1 MFDAIT
7 DPWMFVIAGL
17 LLNLTP
23 GADLAYTVSRAASQ
37 GPRAGVVAAL
47 GIGAG
52 CLFHVALATLGISAA
67 IAASPLAFSVLKL
80 LGAGY
85 LAWLGAGL
93 MMAARCTLRSASQAP
108 ADAAPRA
115 PQPQPQSLARR
126 QQLWRVFRDG
136 ALINATNPKVALFFI
151 AFLSQFV
158 RADAPHQTAALWLL
172 GLVFTVN
179 GTLVNSA
186 IGIAAALA
194 AQRLQASRR
203 VGAWLQAALGA
214 GFIGL
219 ALKLAWAER
228 R

>member
-7 DPWMFVIAGL
+7 DLWMFVIAGL

-23 GADLAYTVSRAASQ
+23 GADVAYTVSRAASQ
-37 GPRAGVVAAL
+37 GARAGVVAAL

-67 IAASPLAFSVLKL
+67 IAASPLAFSLLKL

-93 MMAARCTLRSASQAP
+93 LLAARRTLGDGRRADDTAP
-108 ADAAPRA
+108 IGAA
-115 PQPQPQSLARR
+115 QPLS
-126 QQLWRVFRDG
+126 RVFRDG

-151 AFLSQFV
+151 AFLPQFV
-158 RADAPHQTAALWLL
+158 RADAPGQTAALWLL

-186 IGIAAALA
+186 IGVAAALA

-219 ALKLAWAER
+219 ALRLAWAER

>member
-7 DPWMFVIAGL
+7 DLWMFVIAGL

-23 GADLAYTVSRAASQ
+23 GADVAYTVSRAASQ
-37 GPRAGVVAAL
+37 GARAGVVAAL

-67 IAASPLAFSVLKL
+67 IAASPLAFSLLKL

-93 MMAARCTLRSASQAP
+93 LLAARRTLGTGGRAV
-108 ADAAPRA
+108 DAAPSGTA
-115 PQPQPQSLARR
+115 QPLS
-126 QQLWRVFRDG
+126 RVFRDG

-151 AFLSQFV
+151 AVLPQFV
-158 RADAPHQTAALWLL
+158 RTDAPGQTAALWLL
-172 GLVFTVN
+172 GLVFTAN

-186 IGIAAALA
+186 IGVAAALA
-194 AQRLQASRR
+194 AQRLQASHR

-219 ALKLAWAER
+219 ALRLAWAER

>member
-1 MFDAIT
+1 MLDAIT
-7 DPWMFVIAGL
+7 DLWMFIAAGL

-23 GADLAYTVSRAASQ
+23 GADIAYTVSRAASQ
-37 GPRAGVVAAL
+37 GVRAGVVAAC

-93 MMAARCTLRSASQAP
+93 LMAARRTLSAWRSAT
-108 ADAAPRA
+108 DTGAPRA
-115 PQPQPQSLARR
+115 TQPLS
-126 QQLWRVFRDG
+126 RVFRDG
-136 ALINATNPKVALFFI
+136 VLINATNPKVALFFI
-151 AFLSQFV
+151 AFLPQFV
-158 RADAPHQTAALWLL
+158 RADAPGQTAALWLL

-186 IGIAAALA
+186 IGIGAALA

-203 VGAWLQAALGA
+203 VGAWLQAVLGL

-219 ALKLAWAER
+219 ALRLAWAER

>member
-7 DPWMFVIAGL
+7 DLWMFIAAGL

-23 GADLAYTVSRAASQ
+23 GADIAYTVSRGASQ
-37 GPRAGVVAAL
+37 GVRAGVVAAC

-67 IAASPLAFSVLKL
+67 IAASPMAFSVLKL

-93 MMAARCTLRSASQAP
+93 LLAARHALGAGRNAADMAAH
-108 ADAAPRA
+108 RA
-115 PQPQPQSLARR
+115 PQP
-126 QQLWRVFRDG
+126 LWRVFRDG

-151 AFLSQFV
+151 AFLPQFV
-158 RADAPHQTAALWLL
+158 RADATGQTAALWLL
-172 GLVFTVN
+172 GGLFTLN
-179 GTLVNSA
+179 GTLVNGA
-186 IGIAAALA
+186 IGIGAALA

-203 VGAWLQAALGA
+203 VGAWLQAALGL

-219 ALKLAWAER
+219 ALRLAWAER

>member
-7 DPWMFVIAGL
+7 DLWMFVIAGL

-23 GADLAYTVSRAASQ
+23 GADVAYTVSRAASQ
-37 GPRAGVVAAL
+37 GARAGVVAAL

-52 CLFHVALATLGISAA
+52 CLLHVALATLGISAA
-67 IAASPLAFSVLKL
+67 IAASPLAFALLKL

-93 MMAARCTLRSASQAP
+93 LLAARRTLGANGRAD
-108 ADAAPRA
+108 DAAPGGTA
-115 PQPQPQSLARR
+115 QPLS
-126 QQLWRVFRDG
+126 RVFRDG
-136 ALINATNPKVALFFI
+136 VLINATNPKVALFFI
-151 AFLSQFV
+151 AFLPQFV
-158 RADAPHQTAALWLL
+158 RADAPGQTAALWLL

-186 IGIAAALA
+186 IGVAAALA

-203 VGAWLQAALGA
+203 VGAWLQAALGL

-219 ALKLAWAER
+219 ALRLAWAER

>member
-1 MFDAIT
+1 MRVPSVLWI
-7 DPWMFVIAGL
+7 
-17 LLNLTP
+17 
-23 GADLAYTVSRAASQ
+23 DLMRFCVKVR
-37 GPRAGVVAAL
+37 
-47 GIGAG
+47 
-52 CLFHVALATLGISAA
+52 ISAA
-67 IAASPLAFSVLKL
+67 IAASPLAFSALKL

-93 MMAARCTLRSASQAP
+93 LLAARHTLGRRGAADEAS
-108 ADAAPRA
+108 APRA
-115 PQPQPQSLARR
+115 KQPLS
-126 QQLWRVFRDG
+126 RVFRDG
-136 ALINATNPKVALFFI
+136 VLINATNPKVALFFI
-151 AFLSQFV
+151 AFLPQFV
-158 RADAPHQTAALWLL
+158 RADAAHQTAALWLL

-186 IGIAAALA
+186 IGVAAALA

-219 ALKLAWAER
+219 ALRLAWAER

>member
-7 DPWMFVIAGL
+7 DPWMFVVAGL

-23 GADLAYTVSRAASQ
+23 GADVAYTVSRAASQ
-37 GPRAGVVAAL
+37 GARAGVVAAL

-52 CLFHVALATLGISAA
+52 CIFHVALATLGISAA

-93 MMAARCTLRSASQAP
+93 LLAARRTLAAGRAAE
-108 ADAAPRA
+108 DAAPARA
-115 PQPQPQSLARR
+115 AQPLS
-126 QQLWRVFRDG
+126 RVFRDG
-136 ALINATNPKVALFFI
+136 VLINATNPKVALFFI
-151 AFLSQFV
+151 AFLPQFV
-158 RADAPHQTAALWLL
+158 RADAPGQTAALWLL

-186 IGIAAALA
+186 IGVAAALA

-219 ALKLAWAER
+219 ALRLAWAER

>member
-7 DPWMFVIAGL
+7 DLWMFIAAGL

-23 GADLAYTVSRAASQ
+23 GADIAYTVSRAASQ
-37 GPRAGVVAAL
+37 GVRAGVVAAC

-93 MMAARCTLRSASQAP
+93 LLAARRTLGAGRTAAGP
-108 ADAAPRA
+108 VAPRA
-115 PQPQPQSLARR
+115 PQSLR
-126 QQLWRVFRDG
+126 RVFRDG
-136 ALINATNPKVALFFI
+136 LLINATNPKVALFFI
-151 AFLSQFV
+151 AFLPQFV
-158 RADAPHQTAALWLL
+158 RADAAGQTAALWLL

-186 IGIAAALA
+186 IGVAAALA
-194 AQRLQASRR
+194 AQRLQASHR
-203 VGAWLQAALGA
+203 VGAWLQGALGL

-219 ALKLAWAER
+219 ALRLAWAER

>member
-7 DPWMFVIAGL
+7 DLWMFIAAGL

-23 GADLAYTVSRAASQ
+23 GADIAYTVSRAASQ
-37 GPRAGVVAAL
+37 GARGGVVAAC

-52 CLFHVALATLGISAA
+52 C
-67 IAASPLAFSVLKL
+67 
-80 LGAGY
+80 

-93 MMAARCTLRSASQAP
+93 LLAARRTLGAGGTA
-108 ADAAPRA
+108 ADRAAPHA
-115 PQPQPQSLARR
+115 PQP
-126 QQLWRVFRDG
+126 LWRVFRDG
-136 ALINATNPKVALFFI
+136 VLINATNPKVALFFI
-151 AFLSQFV
+151 AFLPQFV
-158 RADAPHQTAALWLL
+158 HADAPGQTAALWLL

-203 VGAWLQAALGA
+203 VGAWLQAALGL

-219 ALKLAWAER
+219 ALRLAWAER

>member
-23 GADLAYTVSRAASQ
+23 GADVAYTVSRAASQ

-52 CLFHVALATLGISAA
+52 CLFHVGLATLGISAA

-85 LAWLGAGL
+85 LAWLGVGL
-93 MMAARCTLRSASQAP
+93 MMAARRTLRSHCASGA
-108 ADAAPRA
+108 ADDGPGTRAA
-115 PQPQPQSLARR
+115 QPLA
-126 QQLWRVFRDG
+126 RVFRDG
-136 ALINATNPKVALFFI
+136 VLINATNPKVALFFI
-151 AFLSQFV
+151 AFLPQFV
-158 RADAPHQTAALWLL
+158 RADAPGQTAALWLL

-186 IGIAAALA
+186 IGVAAALA

-203 VGAWLQAALGA
+203 VGAWLQAALGL

>member
-1 MFDAIT
+1 MFNAIT
-7 DPWMFVIAGL
+7 DLWMFIAAGL

-23 GADLAYTVSRAASQ
+23 GADIAYTVSRAASQ
-37 GPRAGVVAAL
+37 GVRAGVAAAC

-67 IAASPLAFSVLKL
+67 IAASPLAFLVLKL

-93 MMAARCTLRSASQAP
+93 LLAARRTLRAGRSA
-108 ADAAPRA
+108 ADTSAARA
-115 PQPQPQSLARR
+115 PQALS
-126 QQLWRVFRDG
+126 RVFRDG
-136 ALINATNPKVALFFI
+136 VLINATNPKVALFFI
-151 AFLSQFV
+151 AFLPQFV
-158 RADAPHQTAALWLL
+158 RADAPGQTSALWLL
-172 GLVFTVN
+172 GLVFTIN
-179 GTLVNSA
+179 GTLVNSD
-186 IGIAAALA
+186 IGVAAALA

-203 VGAWLQAALGA
+203 VGAWLQAVLGL

-219 ALKLAWAER
+219 AVRLAWAER

>member
-23 GADLAYTVSRAASQ
+23 GADVAYTVSRAASQ

-52 CLFHVALATLGISAA
+52 CLFHVGLATLGISAA

-93 MMAARCTLRSASQAP
+93 MMAARRTLRSRRASGA
-108 ADAAPRA
+108 ADDRPGTRAA
-115 PQPQPQSLARR
+115 QPLA
-126 QQLWRVFRDG
+126 RVFRDG
-136 ALINATNPKVALFFI
+136 VLINATNPKVALFFI
-151 AFLSQFV
+151 AFLPQFV
-158 RADAPHQTAALWLL
+158 RADAPGQTAALWLL

-186 IGIAAALA
+186 IGVAAALA

-203 VGAWLQAALGA
+203 VGACLQAALGL

>member
-23 GADLAYTVSRAASQ
+23 GADVAYTVSRAASQ
-37 GPRAGVVAAL
+37 GARAGVVAAL

-67 IAASPLAFSVLKL
+67 IAASPLAFSLLKL

-93 MMAARCTLRSASQAP
+93 LLAARRTLGAGGHADGSAPSGTV
-108 ADAAPRA
+108 
-115 PQPQPQSLARR
+115 QPLS
-126 QQLWRVFRDG
+126 RVFRDG
-136 ALINATNPKVALFFI
+136 VLINATNPKVALFFI
-151 AFLSQFV
+151 AFLPQFV
-158 RADAPHQTAALWLL
+158 RADAPGQTAALWLL

-186 IGIAAALA
+186 IGVAAALA

-219 ALKLAWAER
+219 ALRLAWAER

>member
-7 DPWMFVIAGL
+7 DLWMFIAAGL

-23 GADLAYTVSRAASQ
+23 GADIAYTVSRAASQ
-37 GPRAGVVAAL
+37 GARAGVVAAC

-67 IAASPLAFSVLKL
+67 IAASALAFSVLKL

-85 LAWLGAGL
+85 LAWVGAGL
-93 MMAARCTLRSASQAP
+93 LLAARRTLRAGRSA
-108 ADAAPRA
+108 ADTAAPRA
-115 PQPQPQSLARR
+115 PQPLR
-126 QQLWRVFRDG
+126 RVFRDG
-136 ALINATNPKVALFFI
+136 VLINATNPKVALFFI
-151 AFLSQFV
+151 AFLPQFV
-158 RADAPHQTAALWLL
+158 RADAAGQTAALWLL

-186 IGIAAALA
+186 IGVAAALA

-203 VGAWLQAALGA
+203 LGAWLQAALGL

-219 ALKLAWAER
+219 ALRLAWAER

>member
-7 DPWMFVIAGL
+7 DLWVFIAAGL

-23 GADLAYTVSRAASQ
+23 GADIAYTVSRAAAQ
-37 GPRAGVVAAL
+37 GARAGVVAAL
-47 GIGAG
+47 GIGTG

-67 IAASPLAFSVLKL
+67 IAASPLAFSLLKL

-93 MMAARCTLRSASQAP
+93 LLAARRTLGRGATG
-108 ADAAPRA
+108 ADATAGRPA
-115 PQPQPQSLARR
+115 QPLA
-126 QQLWRVFRDG
+126 RVFRDG
-136 ALINATNPKVALFFI
+136 LLINATNPKVALFFI
-151 AFLSQFV
+151 AFLPQFV
-158 RADAPHQTAALWLL
+158 RADAPGQTAALWLL
-172 GLVFTVN
+172 GLVFTLN

-194 AQRLQASRR
+194 ARRLQASGR
-203 VGAWLQAALGA
+203 VGAWLQALLGL
-214 GFIGL
+214 GFLGL
-219 ALKLAWAER
+219 ALRLAWADR

>member
-7 DPWMFVIAGL
+7 DLWMFIAAGL

-23 GADLAYTVSRAASQ
+23 GADIAYTVSRAASQ
-37 GPRAGVVAAL
+37 GARAGVVAAC

-80 LGAGY
+80 LGAGRT
-85 LAWLGAGL
+85 
-93 MMAARCTLRSASQAP
+93 AADRVAP
-108 ADAAPRA
+108 HA
-115 PQPQPQSLARR
+115 PQP
-126 QQLWRVFRDG
+126 LWRVFRDG
-136 ALINATNPKVALFFI
+136 VLINATNPKVALFFI
-151 AFLSQFV
+151 AFLPQFV
-158 RADAPHQTAALWLL
+158 HADAPGQTAALWLL

-203 VGAWLQAALGA
+203 VGAWLQAALGL

-219 ALKLAWAER
+219 ALRLAWAER

>member
-7 DPWMFVIAGL
+7 DLWMFVIAGL

-23 GADLAYTVSRAASQ
+23 GADIAYTVSRAASQ
-37 GPRAGVVAAL
+37 GARAGVVAAL

-52 CLFHVALATLGISAA
+52 CLFHVALATVGISAA
-67 IAASPLAFSVLKL
+67 IAASPLAFSLLKL

-93 MMAARCTLRSASQAP
+93 VLAARRSLRAKA
-108 ADAAPRA
+108 AAPEGSETRA
-115 PQPQPQSLARR
+115 AQPLS
-126 QQLWRVFRDG
+126 RVFRDG
-136 ALINATNPKVALFFI
+136 VLINATNPKVALFFI
-151 AFLSQFV
+151 AFLPQFV
-158 RADAPHQTAALWLL
+158 HADAAHQTAALWLL

-186 IGIAAALA
+186 IGAAAALA

-203 VGAWLQAALGA
+203 VGAWLQAALGL

-219 ALKLAWAER
+219 ALRLAWAER

>member
-1 MFDAIT
+1 MLDAIT

-23 GADLAYTVSRAASQ
+23 GADVAYTVSRAASQ

-93 MMAARCTLRSASQAP
+93 MMAARRTLRSASHATVD
-108 ADAAPRA
+108 ADTDDDAARQA
-115 PQPQPQSLARR
+115 AQPQA

-136 ALINATNPKVALFFI
+136 VLINATNPKVALFFI
-151 AFLSQFV
+151 AFLPQFV
-158 RADAPHQTAALWLL
+158 RADAPQQAAALSLL
-172 GLVFTVN
+172 GLVFTIN

-194 AQRLQASRR
+194 ARRLQASRR
-203 VGAWLQAALGA
+203 VGAWLQAALGL
-214 GFIGL
+214 GFVGL
-219 ALKLAWAER
+219 ALRLAWAER